1 MDIRINGETKTV
13 QQGLTL
19 QQLLLDMQIDPAQP
33 GIAIALDLE
42 VIPRKR
48 WQELEIPP
56 TSQIE
61 IIRAVQGG

>member
-19 QQLLLDMQIDPAQP
+19 QQLLLDLQIDPAQP

-48 WQELEIPP
+48 WEQLEIPP
-56 TSQIE
+56 TSDIE